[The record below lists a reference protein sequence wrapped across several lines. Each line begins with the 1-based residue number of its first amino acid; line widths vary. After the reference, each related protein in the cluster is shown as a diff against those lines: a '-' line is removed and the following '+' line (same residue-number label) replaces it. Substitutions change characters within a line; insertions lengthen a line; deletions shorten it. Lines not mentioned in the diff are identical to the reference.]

1 VTCTEFSLWG
11 LVPKRAPSYAK
22 RKVVRFALVL
32 AASTATRSS
41 GRPALATLHAGY
53 AKRPDKGVSGWIR
66 RFRMEAIANER

>member
-41 GRPALATLHAGY
+41 GRPALATLPGMLN
-53 AKRPDKGVSGWIR
+53 GQIR
-66 RFRMEAIANER
+66 GFRVG